1 MVDAVSAVNIQEDI
15 PSSPPADQITYKGYT
30 TKNFANSKDAASAF
44 EQTIKRGLDPVAILN
59 ALKATDAYMGI
70 NDRHI
75 AGEQLTDAERDE
87 WNDTHKK
94 ARESLQ
100 KIGEFMHHMDYWHMH
115 EHEFQDLNS
124 NYPDAAASAAV
135 SESLQGLKEMNI
147 TSTDRLKA
155 ARVIA
160 SALGVSDVDKSSN
173 PSMLVNLGLRKI
185 KQKAFSKNAM
195 EIIKNMLSFAD
206 EVGIEYNKKLVPS
219 SMAKVDEALIGTSMT
234 DTDDD
239 PILRKLKVKHHLG
252 EEGEEPESEEDDNDE
267 MDDDEIQKMIDGLQ
281 DDDFLHA
288 YDDEELAIIDD
299 ETGEEV
305 DSLKEE
311 TINEV
316 LSRAERIRSKIR
328 FARTK
333 TKRER
338 KLRIAL
344 RTRSNTA
351 KVNQRAR
358 RMAVKVLKTRLARKP
373 IDKLTV
379 GEKERLERIIQKRKA
394 AINRIA
400 MRMVPKIR
408 KIETSRLTHSSY
420 TK

>member
-1 MVDAVSAVNIQEDI
+1 M
-15 PSSPPADQITYKGYT
+15 
-30 TKNFANSKDAASAF
+30 
-44 EQTIKRGLDPVAILN
+44 
-59 ALKATDAYMGI
+59 
-70 NDRHI
+70 
-75 AGEQLTDAERDE
+75 
-87 WNDTHKK
+87 
-94 ARESLQ
+94 
-100 KIGEFMHHMDYWHMH
+100 
-115 EHEFQDLNS
+115 
-124 NYPDAAASAAV
+124 
-135 SESLQGLKEMNI
+135 
-147 TSTDRLKA
+147 
-155 ARVIA
+155 
-160 SALGVSDVDKSSN
+160 
-173 PSMLVNLGLRKI
+173 
-185 KQKAFSKNAM
+185 
-195 EIIKNMLSFAD
+195 
-206 EVGIEYNKKLVPS
+206 
-219 SMAKVDEALIGTSMT
+219 
-234 DTDDD
+234 
-239 PILRKLKVKHHLG
+239 
-252 EEGEEPESEEDDNDE
+252 
-267 MDDDEIQKMIDGLQ
+267 
-281 DDDFLHA
+281 
-288 YDDEELAIIDD
+288 AIIDD